1 MRVGY
6 DGTTLTLRRSGIGRY
21 TLELLYALIEHEPE
35 LDLRL
40 MAHRRINDDLS
51 RNGLGAI
58 ERLGGPG
65 FPVKLAWMQTVL
77 PIALARS
84 DLDVCHFTNYHAP
97 LISNVPSVVN
107 LHDMSL
113 VTMPERHPRLRVVT
127 MRPLLRTIAQHASA
141 VLCLTA
147 SARSDAITHLDLDP
161 ERVRVVSAAPA
172 RAFKPISDESRLAA
186 AASRYGLEPGFLL
199 FIGTI
204 EPRKNLV
211 RLVQAYA
218 RLRRDGFGAPL
229 VICGAPGWKS
239 GDLAPTIESLGLSPH
254 VIFTGFVP
262 DDDLA
267 ALLNLARA
275 FAYPSLYEGFGLPII
290 EAFACGVPVV
300 TSNRGATAEVAG
312 GAALLADPEDVADL
326 TSMLASAL
334 TDEPTRTR
342 LRAAGLQRATDYTWE
357 RAAHETA
364 AIYRSAVATQR

>member
-6 DGTTLTLRRSGIGRY
+6 DATTLTLRRSGIGRY

-40 MAHRRINDDLS
+40 MAHRRINDDLA
-51 RNGLGAI
+51 RNGLASI

-65 FPVKLAWMQTVL
+65 FPVKLAWMQAVL
-77 PIALARS
+77 PFALARS
-84 DLDVCHFTNYHAP
+84 ELDVCHFTNYHAP

-113 VTMPERHPRLRVVT
+113 VMMPERHPRLRVAT
-127 MRPLLRTIAQHASA
+127 MRPLLRTVAQHSSA

-147 SARSDAITHLDLDP
+147 SARADAISHLDLDP
-161 ERVRVVSAAPA
+161 ARVRVVSAAPA
-172 RAFKPISDESRLAA
+172 RAFHTITDESRLAA
-186 AASRYGLEPGFLL
+186 VAARHGLEPGFLL
-199 FIGTI
+199 FVGTI
-204 EPRKNLV
+204 EPRKNLI

-239 GDLAPTIESLGLSPH
+239 GDLVPTIDRLGLSAH

-267 ALLNLARA
+267 ALLNLARG
-275 FAYPSLYEGFGLPII
+275 FVYPSLYEGFGLPII

-312 GAALLADPEDVADL
+312 GAALLADPEDVDDL
-326 TSMLASAL
+326 TSALASAL
-334 TDEPTRTR
+334 TDEPTRSR
-342 LRAAGLQRATDYTWE
+342 LRAAGLERATHYTWQ

-364 AIYRSAVATQR
+364 AIYRSAIATPR